1 MEPYWS
7 TGSMV
12 LYVIMGLI
20 SMSAV
25 CYIKKREYA
34 QGKIQG
40 IGNRAVIAWILI
52 WEFVTIFRKVDY
64 GLGGSD
70 AIQYVLYF
78 KDCLKPNLHTLYAE
92 HLDVGFQLLT
102 KAIRFFTSDYRVY
115 FALIY
120 GIIIIA
126 YIVFINEFAPV
137 NVYYEPMVLIF
148 FVYLRGFNTIRT
160 NISVA
165 FLLLALVALYQS
177 KKIWSCVWLIL
188 CLGMHIAS
196 FLYVPFFAFYFL
208 YKNKKL
214 KTWQWI
220 TLYGAVIIGAR
231 FVQQILSKMTNL
243 RGAYAY
249 YATVNMNASF
259 FDNGWKIAFGQLL
272 LLAVFVIFQKPINK
286 CVSNYTETNR
296 KRYQYVYLMCVYDF
310 LMIPVN
316 FILGIWR
323 GYEYFYIPRMILWG
337 IVLKTISNHLA
348 LSSRKIFRIVS
359 LTLFIA
365 WMIFRVYRTYED
377 SLLMPYIFDF
387 FGQ

>member
-7 TGSMV
+7 TLSMV
-12 LYVIMGLI
+12 LYSIMGLV

-25 CYIKKREYA
+25 SYMKKGEYA
-34 QGKIQG
+34 QGKILT
-40 IGNRAVIAWILI
+40 IRNRAAVAWILI

-102 KAIRFFTSDYRVY
+102 KFIRLFTSDYRIY

-126 YIVFINEFAPV
+126 YIVFINEFTPV
-137 NVYYEPMVLIF
+137 NIYYESMVLVF
-148 FVYLRGFNTIRT
+148 FVYLRGFTSIRT
-160 NISVA
+160 NLSVA
-165 FLLLALVALYQS
+165 FLLLALVALYRS
-177 KKIWSCVWLIL
+177 KRFWTCVWLIL

-196 FLYVPFFAFYFL
+196 FLFVPFFVFNFL

-214 KTWQWI
+214 NTWQWI
-220 TLYGAVIIGAR
+220 TLYGVVIIGAR
-231 FVQQILSKMTNL
+231 VVQQFLSKMTNL

-249 YATVNMNASF
+249 YATANMDNSF

-272 LLAVFVIFQKPINK
+272 LLTIFLIFQRSVNK
-286 CVSNYTETNR
+286 CVSNYTELNR
-296 KRYQYVYLMCVYDF
+296 QRYQYVYLMCVYDF

-323 GYEYFYIPRMILWG
+323 GYEYFYIPRLILWG
-337 IVLKTISNHLA
+337 IVLKSISYHLT
-348 LSSRKIFRIVS
+348 LGSRKILRIVS
-359 LTLFIA
+359 LTLFII
-365 WMIFRVYRTYED
+365 WMIFRVYNTYED
-377 SLLMPYIFDF
+377 SLLMPYILDIF
-387 FGQ
+387 

>member
-1 MEPYWS
+1 MKPYWS
-7 TGSMV
+7 TLTMV
-12 LYVIMGLI
+12 LYSVMGLV

-25 CYIKKREYA
+25 SYIKKREYT
-34 QGKIQG
+34 QEKIQR

-52 WEFVTIFRKVDY
+52 WEFITVFRKVDY

-92 HLDVGFQLLT
+92 HLDVGFQVFT
-102 KAIRFFTSDYRVY
+102 KFIRLFTSDYRIY

-126 YIVFINEFAPV
+126 YIVFINVFTPT
-137 NVYYEPMVLIF
+137 NIYYEPMVLIF
-148 FVYLRGFNTIRT
+148 FVYLRGFTSVRT
-160 NISVA
+160 NLSVA
-165 FLLLALVALYQS
+165 FLLLALVAWYRN
-177 KKIWSCVWLIL
+177 KRIWSCIWLIL

-196 FLYVPFFAFYFL
+196 FLFVPFFVFYFL
-208 YKNKKL
+208 YKNKRL

-220 TLYGAVIIGAR
+220 ILYVAVLVGAR
-231 FVQQILSKMTNL
+231 IAQQFLSKMTGL
-243 RGAYAY
+243 RGSYAY
-249 YATVNMNASF
+249 YAAANMNTSF

-272 LLAVFVIFQKPINK
+272 LLAVFMMFQKSINEGA
-286 CVSNYTETNR
+286 SNYNELNS

-337 IVLKTISNHLA
+337 IVLKTISNYLTP
-348 LSSRKIFRIVS
+348 SSRKMFRIVS
-359 LTLFIA
+359 LALFII
-365 WMIFRVYRTYED
+365 WMIFRVYSTYED
-377 SLLMPYIFDF
+377 SLLMPYIFDIF
-387 FGQ
+387 